1 MTMDRWH
8 SRVSMIAVMA
18 ASAIALTGFA
28 GRETGWTANER
39 KLIASL
45 SLRALPP
52 LAPDP
57 SNRVADN
64 ANAAAFGA
72 ALFADTRLSGDGRVA
87 CATCHV
93 PDKECQDGIALA
105 KGAGTAARRTMPIR
119 GTAYS
124 PWQFWDGRADSQ
136 WAQALGPLEAA
147 AEHGTDRTAVAH
159 RIAAHYRQPYEQ
171 LFGPL
176 PDLSTLPP
184 HGSPNA
190 APDSIAAWEGM
201 SEAERDSVNRVFANT
216 GKAIAAFERT
226 LAPQRTR
233 FDAYADAVAAGQPSL
248 ALDATEAAGLKLFIG
263 KANCINCHNGPRLT
277 DDHFHNTGVPARADL
292 PPDDG
297 RSVGAARV
305 AEDLF
310 NCLGRYSDAAPS
322 DCSELSFMQPT
333 GDELIRAYKTPSL
346 RSVGRRAPYMHA
358 GQYAVLDDVIAHYD
372 RAPAAPAGDSEVH
385 RLSLSASE
393 RQALVAFLG
402 ALDGK

>member
-1 MTMDRWH
+1 MDRWH
-8 SRVSMIAVMA
+8 SRASMIVVMA
-18 ASAIALTGFA
+18 ASALVLTGFA

-45 SLRALPP
+45 SLGALPP
-52 LAPDP
+52 LVPDP

-93 PDKECQDGIALA
+93 PDKEFQDGIALA
-105 KGAGTAARRTMPIR
+105 KGAGKAARRTMPIR

-159 RIAAHYRQPYEQ
+159 RIAAYYRQPYEQ

-184 HGSPNA
+184 HGSPIGSH
-190 APDSIAAWEGM
+190 DSVIAWEGM
-201 SEAERDSVNRVFANT
+201 SEAERDSVNRVFTNT

-226 LAPQRTR
+226 LMPQRTR
-233 FDAYADAVAAGQPSL
+233 FDAYADTVADGQPSP
-248 ALDATEAAGLKLFIG
+248 ALNATEAAGLKLFIG

-277 DDHFHNTGVPARADL
+277 DDHFHNTGVPTRAGL
-292 PPDDG
+292 PIDRG
-297 RSVGAARV
+297 RSAGAAQV
-305 AEDLF
+305 IADPF
-310 NCLGRYSDAAPS
+310 NCLGRYSDAAPAE
-322 DCSELSFMQPT
+322 CGELSFMEPT
-333 GDELIRAYKTPSL
+333 GDDMIRAYKTPSL
-346 RSVGRRAPYMHA
+346 RGIRRRAPYMHA
-358 GQYAVLDDVIAHYD
+358 GQYATLDDVIDHYN
-372 RAPAAPAGDSEVH
+372 RAPAAPAGHSEIH
-385 RLSLSASE
+385 RLSLTARE
-393 RQALVAFLG
+393 RQALAAFLG
-402 ALDGK
+402 TLDGE